1 MSSASRPTFARAFPR
16 SPDLDAL
23 VEAFARGDYAHVRAH
38 APLLER
44 SSQDPAIQGAA
55 RTLHQ
60 RTRPHPLAIALLAM
74 TTLLLVI
81 LAVWAV
87 LNGRAPPH

>member
-1 MSSASRPTFARAFPR
+1 MPR
-16 SPDLDAL
+16 RLSGW
-23 VEAFARGDYAHVRAH
+23 RGMPVNG
-38 APLLER
+38 
-44 SSQDPAIQGAA
+44 QGAA

-81 LAVWAV
+81 LAVWAI